1 MKTFSL
7 TLSFFLASLCCFAQY
22 TITGR
27 VINQADTKPVAGAN
41 VFLSNTT
48 LGAHTAADGSF
59 TIANVKP
66 GEYQL
71 TVTNVGF
78 DAYTHSVL
86 INHADISLQPITI
99 FPSSV
104 KLNAVTISA
113 KKGADPERPRY
124 LEWFRA
130 EFLGSTD
137 SAKWCKI
144 LNPELLNF
152 DYDNAANVLTAKSI
166 DFLIIQN
173 DLLGYKVKYLLKNFS
188 LTFDEDQNHIFN
200 FSGSVQFE
208 PMKGTAAEEKRW
220 QRNRRQF
227 YDNSQMHFLRAA
239 IAGTIDKE
247 NFRVLRI
254 PGNPARPSD
263 SLIQENLRIYGLL
276 KNDKKYRDS
285 LKYWEKKAALPKT
298 LDKVDYTPLKKED
311 LLKGPDKS
319 GFYTLVFNN
328 DAYFITYNKDKHFNR
343 SARSKLASAEN
354 LDNTLISYGHR
365 TMRFDKNGSPVDP
378 DGLVYDGIW
387 IRGRVATLLPI
398 DYEPQEE
405 KMQVVDS
412 ALLKKI
418 TTKFTAYSQKNLVE
432 KAYLHFDKPYYA
444 AGDTIY
450 FKAYLTQGETHQL
463 SHTSGVLYAELIND
477 RNKISNSIRMLVTD
491 GVAWGDFALPRSQP
505 KGNYRVRAYTQWMR
519 NNGDDRLFTA
529 NIPVG
534 STMVIKPDSSARVT
548 AKVQPKPAAIKP
560 DIKFFAEGGSLVTG
574 VRSKIAFKAI
584 AANGLGVNAK
594 GTITDN
600 DNKEVATFTS
610 THLGMG
616 YFYLTPADGK
626 TYSAKVSYPNG
637 TQDVI
642 ALPKSNDNTIG
653 ISVTDI
659 SRAFDVKISAGKQW
673 FQQNKGKSYT
683 LVIYSGGEPQSFT
696 VKLDNPES
704 DVEVVKNFIHT
715 GIAKVTLFSADGEP
729 LCERLLFVRTNDLLA
744 LNIKTDQSSYKPR
757 SKTKIDLNAVTG
769 ENGPSSGHFSVS
781 VVDERK
787 VPADENMESTVVNN
801 ILLTSDLKGYVEQP
815 NYYFTNVTEKT
826 NADLDLV
833 MLTHGYRSEW
843 KKILAN
849 DNTPLAYRVEKGL
862 SVGGQLK
869 FGGKPLDKGMVKLFS
884 KGKNGLMLD
893 TLSDADGRFVFD
905 NLAYNDSTKFVLQA
919 RTAKGQKDVE
929 VKPDTAITTPEIA
942 PMPGDSLQNDM
953 LAAYVQHSKKLLDEQ
968 DKEGINSHT
977 HMLKEV
983 TVKDKKID
991 PFENSTNLYG
1001 KGSGD
1006 QTLTADELDK
1016 MGYQRLYDAVRA
1028 KAHGIVF
1035 TWDHKLRSNR
1045 AVLPSFKEQK
1055 QDYMLVIVDGI
1066 PIFNSDSPE
1075 LISAGSGPLDGLEAA
1090 DIENVEIFVGAH
1102 GSAIYGSRASGG
1114 VVIVTTKK
1122 ARKINNYYKESP
1134 GVITFKVNGFYKQRE
1149 FYSPKYEHAGADNKP
1164 DLRTTIYWNPEFTT
1178 DKDGDASLSYYNAD
1192 GAGTY
1197 RVVIEGVDAEG
1208 NLGRQVLRYKVE

>member
-1 MKTFSL
+1 MKTSSL
-7 TLSFFLASLCCFAQY
+7 TLSLILASLCCFAQY
-22 TITGR
+22 TIKGH
-27 VINQADTKPVAGAN
+27 VISQADTKPVAGAN

-59 TIANVKP
+59 TITNIKP
-66 GEYQL
+66 GEYRL

-78 DAYTHSVL
+78 DAYTQTIL
-86 INHADISLQPITI
+86 ITHADVNLQPITI

-104 KLNAVTISA
+104 KLNAVTINA

-124 LEWFRA
+124 MEWFKA

-137 SAKWCKI
+137 SAKSCKI
-144 LNPELLNF
+144 LNPELLDF
-152 DYDNAANVLTAKSI
+152 DYDNAANILTAKSA

-173 DLLGYKVKYLLKNFS
+173 DLLGYKVKYLLKNFF

-208 PMKGTAAEEKRW
+208 PMKGTANDEKRW
-220 QRNRRQF
+220 QRNRQQF
-227 YDNSQMHFLRAA
+227 YENSQTHFLRAA

-263 SLIQENLRIYGLL
+263 SLIQENLRVYRLL
-276 KNDKKYRDS
+276 KDDKKYRDS

-298 LDKVDYTPLKKED
+298 LDKADYTPLKKED
-311 LLKGPDKS
+311 LLKGPDKY

-328 DAYFITYNKDKHFNR
+328 DAYFITYNKDKRFNR

-354 LDNTLISYGHR
+354 QDNTLLSYGHK

-387 IRGRVATLLPI
+387 IRGRLATLLPL

-412 ALLKKI
+412 TLLKKI
-418 TTKFTAYSQKNLVE
+418 MPKFTAYSQKHQVE

-444 AGDTIY
+444 AGDTMY
-450 FKAYLTQGETHQL
+450 FKAYLTQGEAHRL

-477 RNKISNSIRMLVTD
+477 RNKVSNSIRMLVTD
-491 GVAWGDFALPRSQP
+491 GVAWGDFALPRSLP

-519 NNGDDRLFTA
+519 NNGDEYLFTA
-529 NIPVG
+529 NIPIG
-534 STMVIKPDSSARVT
+534 STMVMKPDSSVNVT
-548 AKVQPKPAAIKP
+548 AKAQPKPIVAKP

-574 VRSKIAFKAI
+574 VQSKIAFKAI
-584 AANGLGVNAK
+584 GANGLGLNVK
-594 GTITDN
+594 GTIIDN
-600 DNKEVATFTS
+600 DNKEVATFAS

-616 YFYLTPADGK
+616 YFSLTPADGK
-626 TYSAKVSYPNG
+626 TYSAKVSYPDG
-637 TQDVI
+637 RQDVI
-642 ALPKSNDNTIG
+642 TLPKGDDNTVG

-659 SRAFDVKISAGKQW
+659 SRAFDVKINAGKQW

-683 LVIYSGGEPQSFT
+683 LVVYSGGEPQSFT
-696 VKLDNPES
+696 VKLDNLQT
-704 DVEVVKNFIHT
+704 DVEVVKNFVHS
-715 GIAKVTLFSADGEP
+715 GIAKATLFSADGEP

-744 LNIKTDQSSYKPR
+744 LNIKADQSSYKSR
-757 SKTKIDLNAVTG
+757 SKTTLNLNAITG

-781 VVDERK
+781 VVDESK
-787 VPADENMESTVVNN
+787 VPVEENMESTVVNN
-801 ILLTSDLKGYVEQP
+801 ILLTSDLKGYIEQP
-815 NYYFTNVTEKT
+815 NYYFTNVTDKT
-826 NADLDLV
+826 NANLDLV
-833 MLTHGYRSEW
+833 MLTHGYRSQW
-843 KKILAN
+843 KKILSD
-849 DNTPLAYRVEKGL
+849 DNTPLAYHVEKGL
-862 SVGGQLK
+862 NVSGQLK
-869 FGGKPLDKGMVKLFS
+869 FGGKPLEKGMVKLFS

-893 TLSDADGRFVFD
+893 TLSDANGRFVFD
-905 NLAYNDSTKFVLQA
+905 NLAYSDSTKFVLQA

-929 VKPDTAITTPEIA
+929 VKPDTAVSTPELAAILNRDL
-942 PMPGDSLQNDM
+942 PPDDM
-953 LAAYVQHSKKLLDEQ
+953 LEAYVKHSKKLLDEQ
-968 DKEGINSHT
+968 DKEGINHHT
-977 HMLKEV
+977 NMLKEV

-1006 QTLTADELDK
+1006 QTLTADVLDK
-1016 MGYQRLYDAVRA
+1016 SGYERLFDAIRA
-1028 KAHGIVF
+1028 KATSIIF
-1035 TWDHKLRSNR
+1035 TFDHKLRSNR

-1055 QDYMLVIVDGI
+1055 QDYMLVIVDGT
-1066 PIFNSDSPE
+1066 PIFSDAKVLDE
-1075 LISAGSGPLDGLEAA
+1075 LDVA
-1090 DIENVEIFVGAH
+1090 DVENVEIFLGAH
-1102 GSAIYGSRASGG
+1102 GSAVYGSLASGG
-1114 VVIVTTKK
+1114 VVIVTTRK

-1134 GVITFKVNGFYKQRE
+1134 GVITFKMNGFYKQRE
-1149 FYSPKYEHAGADNKP
+1149 FYAPKYEHAATDNKP
-1164 DLRTTIYWNPEFTT
+1164 DLRTTIYWNPEFIT
-1178 DKDGDASLSYYNAD
+1178 DKDGNALLNYYNAD
-1192 GAGTY
+1192 GKGTY